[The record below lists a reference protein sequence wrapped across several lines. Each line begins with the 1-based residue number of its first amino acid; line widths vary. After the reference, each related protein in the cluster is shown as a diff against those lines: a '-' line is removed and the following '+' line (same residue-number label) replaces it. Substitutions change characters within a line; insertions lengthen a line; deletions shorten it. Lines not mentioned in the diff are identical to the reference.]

1 MPKQAKKKANT
12 KRRTRTKKPDPV
24 TAFPPARARKI
35 LFVGGLPRAGST
47 LLMNLLGQNPRFGVT
62 PTSGLSHLLW
72 NLRVAFTNGQEF
84 NAQAEPEMN
93 RRFKNCARGAI
104 MGWSDGEHPV
114 YIDKSRWWVQN
125 FETLREVLGAPPK
138 IIVPVR
144 DLRGVC
150 ASMEKLFRANSLRI
164 DPTQRR
170 QNLRGLTV
178 TGRVQLW
185 CQSNPIGA
193 AAQRVRDTVARDVAG
208 QLLFVRMEDLC
219 SNPEEQLRQ
228 CYDYIGEKWF
238 PRHKYE
244 EIEQLTVE
252 DDRVFG
258 IPNLHKIHEKIEPV
272 SEDWDAVLGKPL
284 AQEIRRENSW
294 FYELFYRERM

>member
-1 MPKQAKKKANT
+1 MPKTARKVTKKKAT
-12 KRRTRTKKPDPV
+12 AQKKPTRV
-24 TAFPPARARKI
+24 SAFPPAKSRKM

-72 NLRVAFTNGQEF
+72 SLRAAFTNAQEF
-84 NAQAEPEMN
+84 QAQGEAEMN
-93 RRFKNCARGAI
+93 RRFRNCARGVI
-104 MGWSDGEHPV
+104 TGWAEGDQPV
-114 YIDKSRWWVQN
+114 YIDKSRWWLQN

-138 IIVPVR
+138 IVVPVR
-144 DLRGVC
+144 DLRGIC

-164 DPTQRR
+164 DPTQRG
-170 QNLRGLTV
+170 QNLQGLTV

-185 CQSNPIGA
+185 CASNPIGA
-193 AAQRVRDTVARDVAG
+193 AAQRVRDTINRDVAG

-219 SNPEEQLRQ
+219 TNPEEQLRQ
-228 CYDYIGEKWF
+228 VYDYIGEKWQ
-238 PRHKYE
+238 PHSYE
-244 EIEQLTVE
+244 KIEQLTVE

-258 IPNLHKIHEKIEPV
+258 IPNLHKVWPKIEPV
-272 SEDWDAVLGKPL
+272 AEDWDAVLGKEL
-284 AQEIRRENSW
+284 SSEIRRENSW